1 MIAVHFGAGELPKIE
16 PLAAIN
22 KKQMENIEL
31 MIGIFDPIC
40 RITNEESNEE
50 TNEES
55 NEETNEECNEES
67 NEESNEEANEETN
80 EEIIDNNEETNDKPS
95 EKNWILNPFDNKQ

>member
-40 RITNEESNEE
+40 RI

-95 EKNWILNPFDNKQ
+95 EKNWILNPFDNKQWSLVIT